1 MCGASLSTVVMRI
14 FNFRKAD
21 RYSRPSSLSSRLPHQ
36 RPLSVKET
44 SSHHQKSSP
53 SLTSYF
59 LKLSGLVT
67 IGGVGTCLGIKL
79 YADHEKK
86 SLDDSKLPLLYN
98 ALVID
103 EYWNERKAIAI
114 CRLSEILLKSV
125 PFIMKT
131 IIDWGVPL
139 FLHHYFSISD
149 EPFDSA
155 QLEMK
160 QRAWGAMLRNLLV
173 DLGPTFIKFGQM
185 LSIRPD
191 VLPPPVL
198 LELQQLCDGVPPNS
212 TTHAIK
218 LIEKEFGRSVNEM
231 FEDLDNETKPIAAA
245 SLGQVYKCRLKEKT
259 STGKEISVAVKVQR
273 PDMLTAVS
281 LDLYLMRKN
290 MEQLEAFKAILM
302 KYGLIAQRKQFD
314 VNLIDAFASASYLE
328 LDYCHEA
335 SNQQHFIDLIQ
346 KNSLSHVYVPK
357 VYRQYCSRRVLTT
370 EWIDGNQLAKSSP
383 EVIRDLVPIGVEFF
397 LLQLLESGLFHGD
410 PHPGNLLVNEKG
422 QLVLLD
428 FGLCQEISLPNSLGL
443 TAALV
448 HLIAGDIPAL
458 LEDAITLDF
467 LPNDIDRSLILPSL
481 EHIFEKGNSIQ
492 TQDSFSTSK
501 RKYQFQALSHD
512 LNEIFFQY
520 PFVIPEYFTL
530 LTRSLIV
537 LEGIAVTGDPNFD
550 IFRAAYPYAV
560 KFAMKR
566 FGGTDLALI
575 ALSLARNPIQKST
588 SITRTERDKDKH
600 RT

>member
-1 MCGASLSTVVMRI
+1 MRI
-14 FNFRKAD
+14 FNFRKTEKTLRSSSNLS
-21 RYSRPSSLSSRLPHQ
+21 RYPYQRNLSQRITPS
-36 RPLSVKET
+36 
-44 SSHHQKSSP
+44 HQKSS

-59 LKLSGLVT
+59 LKLSGLIT
-67 IGGVGTCLGIKL
+67 IGGIGTSLGIKL

-86 SLDDSKLPLLYN
+86 YLDDSKLPLIYN
-98 ALVID
+98 APVID
-103 EYWNERKAIAI
+103 EYWNDRKAMAI

-125 PFIMKT
+125 PFLTKT
-131 IIDWGVPL
+131 VIDWGVPL
-139 FLHHYFSISD
+139 FLQYYLSISSD
-149 EPFDSA
+149 TSDPQ

-160 QRAWGAMLRNLLV
+160 QRAWGAMLRNFLV

-185 LSIRPD
+185 LSTRPD

-198 LELQQLCDGVPPNS
+198 FELQQLCDGVPPNS
-212 TTHAIK
+212 TTHAIQ
-218 LIEKEFGRSVNEM
+218 LIEKEFGKSVHEL
-231 FEDLDNETKPIAAA
+231 FQDLDTETKPIAAA
-245 SLGQVYKCRLKEKT
+245 SLGQVYKCKLKERT
-259 STGKEISVAVKVQR
+259 STGKEITVAVKVQR
-273 PDMLTAVS
+273 PDMLSAVS

-290 MEQLEAFKAILM
+290 MEQLEALKAILM

-335 SNQQHFIDLIQ
+335 TNQQHFIDLIK
-346 KNSLSHVYVPK
+346 KNSLTQVYVPK

-383 EVIRDLVPIGVEFF
+383 EVIKDLVPIGVEFF

-428 FGLCQEISLPNSLGL
+428 FGLCQQISLPNSIGL
-443 TAALV
+443 TAAIV
-448 HLIAGDIPAL
+448 HLIAGDVPAL
-458 LEDAITLDF
+458 LEDAITLGF

-481 EHIFEKGNSIQ
+481 ESIFQKGNAIQ
-492 TQDSFSTSK
+492 TQDSENHFSTSK

-512 LNEIFFQY
+512 LNEIFFQH

-550 IFRAAYPYAV
+550 IFRAAYPFAV

-575 ALSLARNPIQKST
+575 ALSLARNPIQKPVT
-588 SITRTERDKDKH
+588 TTRSNSSGDTDRH
-600 RT
+600 GP

>member
-1 MCGASLSTVVMRI
+1 MR
-14 FNFRKAD
+14 RTEKCWRPAP
-21 RYSRPSSLSSRLPHQ
+21 SRSSRLSPQ
-36 RPLSVKET
+36 RLLSLKAIP
-44 SSHHQKSSP
+44 SSP
-53 SLTSYF
+53 PKSCSFTSYF

-67 IGGVGTCLGIKL
+67 IGGIGTSVGLKL
-79 YADHEKK
+79 YADYEKK
-86 SLDDSKLPLLYN
+86 SLDDSKLPLIYN
-98 ALVID
+98 AAVID
-103 EYWNERKAIAI
+103 EYWNERKAMAI
-114 CRLSEILLKSV
+114 CRLSEILLKSF
-125 PFIMKT
+125 PFIAKT
-131 IIDWGVPL
+131 IIDWGIPL
-139 FLHHYFSISD
+139 LLHHYLSVS
-149 EPFDSA
+149 EKPFDA
-155 QLEMK
+155 TELEMK

-212 TTHAIK
+212 TSHAIQ
-218 LIEKEFGRSVNEM
+218 LIEKELGKAVHEM
-231 FEDLDNETKPIAAA
+231 FEDLDHETKPIAAA
-245 SLGQVYKCRLKEKT
+245 SLGQVYKCKLKEKT
-259 STGKEISVAVKVQR
+259 STGKDITVAVKVQR

-290 MEQLEAFKAILM
+290 MEQIEAFKAILM

-335 SNQQHFIDLIQ
+335 INQQHFIDLI
-346 KNSLSHVYVPK
+346 KKKSFSHVYVPK
-357 VYRQYCSRRVLTT
+357 VYLQYSSRRVLTT

-383 EVIRDLVPIGVEFF
+383 EVIRELVPIGVEFF
-397 LLQLLESGLFHGD
+397 LSQLLESGLFHGD

-428 FGLCQEISLPNSLGL
+428 FGLCQEISLPNSIGL
-443 TAALV
+443 TAAIV
-448 HLIAGDIPAL
+448 HLIAGDVPAL
-458 LEDAITLDF
+458 LEDAVTLDF
-467 LPNDIDRSLILPSL
+467 LPKDIDRNLILPPL
-481 EHIFEKGNSIQ
+481 ENIFQKGNSIQ
-492 TQDSFSTSK
+492 SQDNGNQFSTSK

-560 KFAMKR
+560 KFAMQR

-575 ALSLARNPIQKST
+575 ALSLARNPIHRSMSSAGT
-588 SITRTERDKDKH
+588 NSSEDKH
-600 RT
+600 RP